1 MAEQVASNEEL
12 ITERTGRRSYTGLVV
27 SDKGDKT
34 IVVNVSTKK
43 KHPLYKKYVR
53 ADKKLHV
60 HDEQN
65 TAGAGDTVEIQEVT
79 RKLSKLKRYEL
90 VRIVERAK

>member
-1 MAEQVASNEEL
+1 MAEEVATNEEL
-12 ITERTGRRSYTGLVV
+12 ITERSGRRTFTGLVV

-34 IVVNVSTKK
+34 IIVNVSTKK
-43 KHPLYKKYVR
+43 KHPLYKKYIAV
-53 ADKKLHV
+53 DKKLHA